1 MVFADVLG
9 IYLAETI
16 AFVQEGTL
24 ITPMLLL
31 AAAVLIELTIGMVFL
46 AFVLPRRLNR
56 IANLLAAPI
65 IALFVVG
72 GGSLL
77 PHYIL
82 LASFEIAA
90 LTGIAW
96 LAWTWPTET

>member
-1 MVFADVLG
+1 MSVPRGQIIAMLWVVVSLNMVFADVLG

-16 AFVQEGTL
+16 A
-24 ITPMLLL
+24 
-31 AAAVLIELTIGMVFL
+31 FL